1 MTCRPP
7 EPDGNPDWER
17 LLEGLAELWAAVP
30 AGEDGLET
38 AAAHIRAAY
47 GIGYVEALEGR

>member
-1 MTCRPP
+1 MTCTPP
-7 EPDGNPDWER
+7 EPEGNQNWLTLIDGLP
-17 LLEGLAELWAAVP
+17 ELWSSVKAD
-30 AGEDGLET
+30 EDGMEV